1 MVGACFEGTILGYV
15 GDTGKIRENAIAPGL
30 FYSLTAYYLFF
41 WEFPS
46 LVKATT
52 IFPLTQI
59 YTYISTMLLRSSPL
73 HVALT
78 LVLMKV
84 HS

>member
-1 MVGACFEGTILGYV
+1 MPWSLLALPVESFLVGACFEGRILGYV

-30 FYSLTAYYLFF
+30 FYSLTYCLLPFF

-46 LVKATT
+46 SVKATT

-59 YTYISTMLLRSSPL
+59 YIILSTIF
-73 HVALT
+73 AT
-78 LVLMKV
+78 
-84 HS
+84 